1 MAICTIK
8 GLALLNHEL
17 SSTILHCL
25 KQEIFLFK
33 ILYFWI
39 LHRIDSHFVIKVAD
53 FGLSENVYS
62 KTYFRQGKDEAVK
75 LPVKWLALEALN
87 EGVFSEK
94 SDVVSCV
101 DESALSSL
109 FKVSGAHE
117 RSAVISIWSYVY
129 EAKIPNGIGQIGV
142 GAGPAG
148 PVLAEPVFRRL
159 NENHYKYL

>member
-1 MAICTIK
+1 M
-8 GLALLNHEL
+8 
-17 SSTILHCL
+17 
-25 KQEIFLFK
+25 
-33 ILYFWI
+33 
-39 LHRIDSHFVIKVAD
+39 HRIDSHFVIKVAD
-53 FGLSENVYS
+53 FGLSENVYP

-117 RSAVISIWSYVY
+117 RSAVISI
-129 EAKIPNGIGQIGV
+129 
-142 GAGPAG
+142 
-148 PVLAEPVFRRL
+148 
-159 NENHYKYL
+159 